1 MLRTLIAV
9 VVGLVWSTAALA
21 DGLIIIP
28 HPPVGM
34 PSPTPYAP
42 LEVTYHRVSVAITDQ
57 AAVTTVDQEFFNP
70 TGMRLEGT
78 YIFPLPAG
86 AHIDK
91 FAMDINGT
99 MAEAELLPADK
110 ARSIYEDIV
119 RRMKDPALLEY
130 MGRDAFKVR
139 IFPIEPNS
147 RKKITIKYTQLIK
160 ADAGLL
166 EYSYPLNTEK
176 FSAKP
181 VGDVSVKVQ
190 IDTTRP
196 LKSVYCP
203 SHAAEVKRDG
213 EKRAVVGWEEKNVKP
228 DTDFKVVF
236 STASDPVGI
245 DVLTYRTGLGD
256 EGSFLLLASPGA
268 LQSSVRQPKDI
279 VFAIDTSGSMA
290 NGKLD
295 QAKKA
300 LKFCLDNLNKN
311 DRFEIVRFSTE
322 AEGLFGK
329 VVPADLEHLQHAEA
343 FVDSLKPIGGT
354 AIADA
359 LDKSLAAVAEKD
371 DRPAYVLFMTDGLP
385 TVGQTNEDA
394 ILKAIGKDRTR
405 AARIFV
411 LGVGTD
417 VNTNLLDRLAGQT
430 KAASQYVLPKEDLEL
445 KLSCLYMKIRDP
457 VLTNLS
463 LSVDGGVR
471 FSQTY
476 PKDMPDLFN
485 GDMLVVFGRYS
496 GKGPA
501 KVTISGTLAGDKRE
515 FACDVNFAETAT
527 QNDYIPRLWA
537 SRRVGWLLDEIRLHG
552 ESAELKDEV
561 TRLARQ
567 YGIVTPY
574 TAYLILEDEA
584 RRNVPADARSFG
596 DLGRNREEMDG
607 VRRAYDSAKAEGAAA
622 PSSAARSGEQAV
634 ENSMRMQS
642 LKDNNTIVGTKQGR
656 DSFSMPSSAGAAPAM
671 VAAPTGVPSEG
682 KVASRP
688 DALSQQQLRVVNN
701 RAFYQNG
708 NRWVDS
714 HSQTQQNL
722 KQKQVKFGSDEY
734 FALVRTNADMAAAM
748 ALGNEVDVVIGDT
761 LYQVR

>member
-1 MLRTLIAV
+1 MIRILMV
-9 VVGLVWSTAALA
+9 VVVVLVAWACSMGVVLA
-21 DGLIIIP
+21 DGLIIVP
-28 HPPVGM
+28 HPPRPIPG
-34 PSPTPYAP
+34 PNSYAP
-42 LEVTYHRVSVAITDQ
+42 LEVVYHRVNVAITDQ

-78 YIFPLPAG
+78 YIFPLPPG

-110 ARSIYEDIV
+110 ARGIYEDIV

-147 RKKITIKYTQLIK
+147 RKKVTIKYTQLIK

-166 EYSYPLNTEK
+166 EYVYPLNTEK

-181 VGDVSVKVQ
+181 LGDVSVKVR
-190 IDTTRP
+190 IETKRP

-203 SHAAEVKRDG
+203 SHPAEVKRDG
-213 EKRAVVGWEEKNVKP
+213 DHSAVVGWEDRNARP

-236 STASDPVGI
+236 STDSNPVGV
-245 DVLTYRTGLGD
+245 DVLTYRAGPGED
-256 EGSFLLLASPGA
+256 GYFLLLASPGA
-268 LQSSVRQPKDI
+268 MKSAGSQPKDI
-279 VFAIDTSGSMA
+279 VFAIDTSGSMT

-300 LKFCLDNLNKN
+300 LRFCLDNLNKN
-311 DRFEIVRFSTE
+311 DRFEIVRFSTDT
-322 AEGLFGK
+322 EGLFGK
-329 VVPADLEHLQHAEA
+329 LVPADTEHLQHAEV
-343 FVDSLKPIGGT
+343 FVDSLRPIGGT
-354 AIADA
+354 AISEA
-359 LDKSLAAVAEKD
+359 LSKSLAAVSSKE

-385 TVGQTNEDA
+385 TVGETNEDA
-394 ILKAIGKDRTR
+394 ILKTVSRSHAEH
-405 AARIFV
+405 ARVFV

-417 VNTNLLDRLAGQT
+417 VNTNLLDRLASQT

-445 KLSCLYMKIRDP
+445 KLSGLYMKIRDP

-463 LSVDGGVR
+463 LDFGEGVR
-471 FSQTY
+471 VSQTY
-476 PKDMPDLFN
+476 PKDLPDLFN
-485 GDMLVVFGRYS
+485 GDMLVVFGKYS
-496 GKGPA
+496 GKGSA
-501 KVTISGTLAGDKRE
+501 KVTISGTLAGQKQE
-515 FACDVNFAETAT
+515 FACDADFSQTST

-537 SRRVGWLLDEIRLHG
+537 SRRVGWLLDQVRLHG
-552 ESAELKDEV
+552 ESAELKDEIIL
-561 TRLARQ
+561 LARQ
-567 YGIVTPY
+567 FGIVTPY

-584 RRNVPADARSFG
+584 RRNVPADVRSFG

-607 VRRAYDSAKAEGAAA
+607 MRRMYKSAKAEGAGR
-622 PSSAARSGEQAV
+622 SADRSGTQAV

-642 LKDNNTIVGTKQGR
+642 LKDNSTIGGTRQGA
-656 DSFSMPSSAGAAPAM
+656 DSFSMAGPSASAAP
-671 VAAPTGVPSEG
+671 VVVKSPTTSGAVRAG
-682 KVASRP
+682 G
-688 DALSQQQLRVVNN
+688 DALAQQQLRVVNN

-714 HSQTQQNL
+714 QSQTQKNL
-722 KQKQVKFGSDEY
+722 KQKQMAFGSDDY
-734 FALVRTNADMAAAM
+734 FAMVHNNREFAAAV
-748 ALGNEVDVVIGDT
+748 ALGNEVDVVVGDT